1 MNILLSDIPPLTS
14 DLQELTE
21 VARVDGASFTRLL
34 HQQLSIDADSSAQ
47 AIDFKDFYRS
57 FPEGAEIP
65 VSVPASPANVA
76 WTAFPP
82 QQQVRITSVAD
93 PLAAPPAESAATLPN
108 QALSIRLV
116 KGQMPSV
123 TGDQLPTGGNSLP
136 VGDSD
141 GLLSVKREI
150 KPGAALQ
157 HPIAAAVSVELGVA
171 EAAPDSV
178 RLAVTPA
185 PATNPGAASGRA
197 TVEIPAHK
205 TPARNTL
212 PAAAQVVGLR
222 QPPAAGLVHGKP
234 GDAAGVRRDA
244 IVDRL
249 IPSATAGLVTP
260 ARSELPG
267 DALPRPAGLS
277 PSPANVLPPGVIL
290 PRESGSK
297 EFSLPRLPSVTPS
310 AAVKTAAIGGSPP
323 AAAAGAVGEIV
334 AIPEVFKISMP
345 PPNPAT
351 EAAVAEISVNR
362 SLELPA
368 QVSANQVQPAL
379 AALSAGGQGPVS
391 AGVAPAMAA
400 VHSALPV
407 PLDALNP
414 ARAADA
420 AEWGDDLGQ
429 RVNWMINQKQ
439 NSATIRLDPPLLGKL
454 DVQVKMADDAT
465 LITIQTQHA
474 QTRDLIETAAVRLR
488 DFLQESGYQNV
499 NVDVSQRQD
508 QQPQRAQTSLDDG
521 TGEAEKSMM
530 EQEQDATQQSSTRA
544 FIGDGLLDI
553 FA

>member
-116 KGQMPSV
+116 KAQMPSV

-150 KPGAALQ
+150 KPGAAPQ

-197 TVEIPAHK
+197 TVEIPATRPLQGIHCPRRPK
-205 TPARNTL
+205 SSACGSRPLPGLCTASPATL
-212 PAAAQVVGLR
+212 PAS
-222 QPPAAGLVHGKP
+222 
-234 GDAAGVRRDA
+234 DAMP
-244 IVDRL
+244 L
-249 IPSATAGLVTP
+249 STA
-260 ARSELPG
+260 
-267 DALPRPAGLS
+267 
-277 PSPANVLPPGVIL
+277 
-290 PRESGSK
+290 
-297 EFSLPRLPSVTPS
+297 
-310 AAVKTAAIGGSPP
+310 
-323 AAAAGAVGEIV
+323 
-334 AIPEVFKISMP
+334 
-345 PPNPAT
+345 
-351 EAAVAEISVNR
+351 
-362 SLELPA
+362 
-368 QVSANQVQPAL
+368 
-379 AALSAGGQGPVS
+379 
-391 AGVAPAMAA
+391 
-400 VHSALPV
+400 
-407 PLDALNP
+407 
-414 ARAADA
+414 
-420 AEWGDDLGQ
+420 
-429 RVNWMINQKQ
+429 
-439 NSATIRLDPPLLGKL
+439 
-454 DVQVKMADDAT
+454 
-465 LITIQTQHA
+465 
-474 QTRDLIETAAVRLR
+474 
-488 DFLQESGYQNV
+488 
-499 NVDVSQRQD
+499 
-508 QQPQRAQTSLDDG
+508 
-521 TGEAEKSMM
+521 
-530 EQEQDATQQSSTRA
+530 
-544 FIGDGLLDI
+544 
-553 FA
+553 